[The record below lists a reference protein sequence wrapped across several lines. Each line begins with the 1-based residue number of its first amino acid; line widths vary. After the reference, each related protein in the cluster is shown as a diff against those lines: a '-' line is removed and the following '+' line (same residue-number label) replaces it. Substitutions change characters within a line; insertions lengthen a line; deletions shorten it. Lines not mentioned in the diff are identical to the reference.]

1 MKQINVMAF
10 HFKLQDFM
18 KIHLVFH
25 VSLLE
30 HYHASTILG
39 RIHDPPPPIEVNG
52 EHEYE
57 VEDILD
63 SRISNCRFQYFIHWH
78 GYDVSEH
85 TWGLIKNLSNTIEK
99 VHEFHQ

>member
-1 MKQINVMAF
+1 M
-10 HFKLQDFM
+10 
-18 KIHLVFH
+18 HLP
-25 VSLLE
+25 L
-30 HYHASTILG
+30 YIG
-39 RIHDPPPPIEVNG
+39 RIHDPPPPIEING

-63 SRISNCRFQYFIHWH
+63 SRIFHCQFQYLIHWH

-85 TWGLIKNLSNTIEK
+85 TCGLIKILSNTMEK